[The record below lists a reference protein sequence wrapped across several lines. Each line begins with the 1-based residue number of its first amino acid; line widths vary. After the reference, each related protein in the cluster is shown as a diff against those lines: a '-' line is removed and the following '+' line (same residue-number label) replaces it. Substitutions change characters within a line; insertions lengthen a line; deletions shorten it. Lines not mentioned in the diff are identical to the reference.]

1 MVKNSKHIT
10 VFEHETVRFDKG
22 EKKITKDQFHALE
35 QYYGEGVPFFDLC
48 YNGIKFNEHVGVL
61 QVGKTLIEV
70 LPKADK
76 IKAEVSSQNKWRNI
90 LIGMLKAVG
99 DFSIKQTSSSDLK
112 IRPNTILDLYFEMFI
127 KEVEF
132 LLHTGL
138 VKKYRKTES
147 NSTTLKGSLH
157 FSKHIQ
163 QNLTHQERFYIKH
176 NIYDTN
182 HLLHSVLYKA
192 IRLLNQI
199 NTNVAL
205 KSRIGALLLY
215 FPEMPDL
222 KVTESTFNKL
232 VFNRKTESYRK
243 AIEIARLIILQYH
256 PDLSKGYNDVLALMF
271 DMNDLWEK
279 FIFISLRKQNKV
291 PEIKV
296 KAQSSKYFWK
306 PEKGYRTT
314 MRPDIFIEQKGNNII
329 LDTKWKNLYGA
340 NPSTDDLRQMYVYSR
355 YFDAK
360 KVALVYPGDYG
371 MRKGN
376 YIKENS
382 NSESENECSLIS
394 IPVIDNIKD
403 WQKMIHESIFSD
415 WTNQEDLR

>member
-1 MVKNSKHIT
+1 LGKTSKHIT

-22 EKKITKDQFHALE
+22 EKKITRDQFYALE

-48 YNGIKFNEHVGVL
+48 YNGVKFNEHVGVL
-61 QVGKTLIEV
+61 QVGRTLIEV

-76 IKAEVSSQNKWRNI
+76 IKTKLSSEKRWRNI

-112 IRPNTILDLYFEMFI
+112 IRPNTILDLYFEMYI

-138 VKKYRKTES
+138 VKKYRKIES
-147 NSTTLKGSLH
+147 NSTTLKGSLQ

-163 QNLTHQERFYIKH
+163 QNLTHQERFYVRH
-176 NIYDTN
+176 NTYDAN
-182 HLLHSVLYKA
+182 HLLHLVLYKA
-192 IRLLNQI
+192 IRLLSQI
-199 NTNVAL
+199 NTNAAL

-222 KVTESTFNKL
+222 KVTESTFNKI
-232 VFNRKTESYRK
+232 VFNRKTESYKK
-243 AIEIARLIILQYH
+243 AIEIARLILLQYH
-256 PDLSKGYNDVLALMF
+256 PDLGKGHNHVLALMF
-271 DMNDLWEK
+271 DMNDLWEQ
-279 FIFISLRKQNKV
+279 FIFVSLRKQNKV
-291 PEIKV
+291 PGVII

-306 PEKGYRTT
+306 PEKGFRTT
-314 MRPDIFIEQKGNNII
+314 VRPDIFIQQEGKNII
-329 LDTKWKNLYGA
+329 LDTKWKNLNGA

-376 YIKENS
+376 YIQEDS
-382 NSESENECSLIS
+382 DSESKNECSLIS
-394 IPVIDNIKD
+394 IPVNDNIRD
-403 WQKMIHESIFSD
+403 WQKMIHESIFCD
-415 WTNQEDLR
+415 WGLT

>member
-1 MVKNSKHIT
+1 MTKTSKHIT

-48 YNGIKFNEHVGVL
+48 YNGVKFNEHVGVL
-61 QVGKTLIEV
+61 QVGRTLIEV

-76 IKAEVSSQNKWRNI
+76 IKTDESSENKWRNI

-112 IRPNTILDLYFEMFI
+112 IRPNTILDSYFEMFI

-147 NSTTLKGSLH
+147 NSTALKGNLQ

-163 QNLTHQERFYIKH
+163 QNHTHQERFYVRH

-192 IRLLNQI
+192 IRLLSQI
-199 NTNVAL
+199 NTNAAL

-222 KVTESTFNKL
+222 KVTESTFNKI
-232 VFNRKTESYRK
+232 VFNRKTESYKK
-243 AIEIARLIILQYH
+243 AIEIARLILLQYH
-256 PDLSKGYNDVLALMF
+256 PDLSKGHNHVLALMF
-271 DMNDLWEK
+271 DMNDLWEQ
-279 FIFISLRKQNKV
+279 FIFVSLRKQNKV
-291 PEIKV
+291 PGIKI

-306 PEKGYRTT
+306 SEKGYRST
-314 MRPDIFIEQKGNNII
+314 MRPDIFIQQEDNNII
-329 LDTKWKNLYGA
+329 LDTKWKNLCGA

-360 KVALVYPGDYG
+360 KAALVYPGDFG
-371 MRKGN
+371 IRKGN

-382 NSESENECSLIS
+382 ESESENECSLIS
-394 IPVIDNIKD
+394 IPVNDNIKE
-403 WQKMIHESIFSD
+403 WQKIINKIIFSH
-415 WTNQEDLR
+415 L